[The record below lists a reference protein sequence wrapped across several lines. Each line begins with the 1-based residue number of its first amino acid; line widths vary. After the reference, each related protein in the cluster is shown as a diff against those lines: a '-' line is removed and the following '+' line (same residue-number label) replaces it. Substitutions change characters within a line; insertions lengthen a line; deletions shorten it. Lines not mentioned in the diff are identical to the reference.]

1 MLYYD
6 PIILCNEKDLRNMLH
21 VSWANISKLCMI
33 GYEKMDYDSKR
44 ITSKQVSLMFSRV
57 SQQVLMQVYNI

>member
-1 MLYYD
+1 
-6 PIILCNEKDLRNMLH
+6 
-21 VSWANISKLCMI
+21 MI

-57 SQQVLMQVYNI
+57 TQQVLMQVYNI